1 MPQQRPLRGPEE
13 GVGFNIRSSRARAD
27 TAQFIFDEK
36 FSDKGSAEAVTQTR
50 SAVEM
55 GLKLYEGEIFLG
67 KFYIL

>member
-55 GLKLYEGEIFLG
+55 G
-67 KFYIL
+67 